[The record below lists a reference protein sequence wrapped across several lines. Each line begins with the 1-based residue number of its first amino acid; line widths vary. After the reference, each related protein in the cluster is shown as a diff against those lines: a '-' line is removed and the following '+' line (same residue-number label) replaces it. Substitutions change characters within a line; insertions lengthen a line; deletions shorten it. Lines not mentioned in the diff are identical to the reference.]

1 MYKISSCTWSL
12 LNILL
17 AIATN
22 ITMLLMAGFVVQVH
36 ISVSA
41 FTSIRISIDF
51 NFRFTGN
58 YPLSLRAD
66 EEEGHEKL
74 PLVNKNNPVWVT
86 ETCHFIA
93 KSSLLFSRPFF
104 PEQLGSFTTRTVGK
118 VHVQCGP
125 LAVYDP
131 VLAAHN
137 TFTTV
142 QTLGVGKMFYC

>member
-1 MYKISSCTWSL
+1 
-12 LNILL
+12 
-17 AIATN
+17 
-22 ITMLLMAGFVVQVH
+22 MAGFVVQVH

-41 FTSIRISIDF
+41 FTSIRISIDL
-51 NFRFTGN
+51 NFRFSGN

-93 KSSLLFSRPFF
+93 KSSLLFSRPLF
-104 PEQLGSFTTRTVGK
+104 SRATRFIYY
-118 VHVQCGP
+118 QDRRESACP
-125 LAVYDP
+125 VYDP

-142 QTLGVGKMFYC
+142 QTFGVGKMFYC